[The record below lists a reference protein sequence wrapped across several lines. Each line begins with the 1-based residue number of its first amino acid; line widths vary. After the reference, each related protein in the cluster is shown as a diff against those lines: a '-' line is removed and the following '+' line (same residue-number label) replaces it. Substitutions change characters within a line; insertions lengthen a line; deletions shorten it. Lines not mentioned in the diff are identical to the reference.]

1 MAAGMADLLTGL
13 LISLLTAQTVQLNG
27 NKSIAARNGS
37 SALQPKTFR
46 GRMYK
51 LNLTELPAA
60 SSAPWLHVDSD
71 NAVAAYTTGVL
82 STQVIPFSYVL
93 AMLIGIP
100 SNAYIL
106 AFLQLR
112 AKYSPAAALY
122 LNLALSDLLLLLSLA
137 QRAFVRVST
146 VVSLIFAVSFSPSGV
161 LHIAQYVRL
170 FSDGGDGLYGYYR
183 LTVCLCCFHSCLD
196 PFLCALVSKTAA
208 SELKFISLRWN
219 SQSAAAMLWTFFVFN
234 VCTAECVCVQH
245 RKSDSWQHHC
255 WGGGRQ

>member
-1 MAAGMADLLTGL
+1 MSQESDPLLRDLKGFHSTVESNSLGRCFL
-13 LISLLTAQTVQLNG
+13 LVCRKYKHT
-27 NKSIAARNGS
+27 ARNGS
-37 SALQPKTFR
+37 SAVQPKTFR

-51 LNLTELPAA
+51 LNLTEQPAA

-71 NAVAAYTTGVL
+71 DAVAAYTTGVL

-122 LNLALSDLLLLLSLA
+122 LNLALSDLLVLLSLA
-137 QRAFVRVST
+137 QRGPSSGSAPLF
-146 VVSLIFAVSFSPSGV
+146 SLIFVVSFSPSAV
-161 LHIAQYVRL
+161 LHITQYVRL
-170 FSDGGDGLYGYYR
+170 FSDGGDGLSGYYR

-208 SELKFISLRWN
+208 SELKFISLR
-219 SQSAAAMLWTFFVFN
+219 
-234 VCTAECVCVQH
+234 
-245 RKSDSWQHHC
+245 
-255 WGGGRQ
+255 